1 MGCVSVC
8 LRFAQRDVAATKVK
22 GFTTEPQRKAKDK
35 WIFSDRQGVF
45 GFIQGTVS
53 IFPTYVSIG
62 RGRPRK
68 VHQADPPTGARKKQI
83 EISARREEIQA
94 A

>member
-45 GFIQGTVS
+45 GFIQGTGVDISNLCLHRAGEAMGRS
-53 IFPTYVSIG
+53 IKPIRQQG
-62 RGRPRK
+62 RE
-68 VHQADPPTGARKKQI
+68 KKN
-83 EISARREEIQA
+83 
-94 A
+94 